1 MIKSLYMI
9 FKILA
14 RKHIKL
20 FSFFL
25 LLYVNITIFGN
36 LFSIL
41 YKNSLYFFIEKKKDI
56 VTLSKKEYN
65 FFNYKKGDF
74 YGN

>member
-1 MIKSLYMI
+1 MI

>member
-1 MIKSLYMI
+1 MNIVMEYLQNKQVTAII
-9 FKILA
+9 FLKRA
-14 RKHIKL
+14 
-20 FSFFL
+20 FF
-25 LLYVNITIFGN
+25 YVNITIFGN

-41 YKNSLYFFIEKKKDI
+41 YKNNPYFFIEKKKDI